1 MLYIFDKDGTLVEEI
16 NGRPPNKPEEQVL
29 KAGVREKIRTLRAEG
44 HKIAIASN
52 QGGVSKGYITY
63 EEAEFLLDDVAM
75 KIGGLDDFTF
85 CPHHTDM
92 GDECSCRKP
101 KPGMLF
107 DLMRF
112 LDMPKTETIMVGND
126 QTDEQAA
133 EAAGVK
139 FVWAVEFFGT

>member
-29 KAGVREKIRTLRAEG
+29 KAGVKEKIADLKSAQ

-52 QGGVSKGYITY
+52 QGGVAKRFITFD
-63 EEAEFLLDDVAM
+63 EAMLLMFDVVE
-75 KIGGLDDFTF
+75 KIGGANCFRI
-85 CPHHTDM
+85 CPHHPKIS
-92 GDECSCRKP
+92 ECNCRKP
-101 KPGMLF
+101 KPEML
-107 DLMRF
+107 LEIMWT
-112 LDMPKTETIMVGND
+112 LNIPQNETIMVGND
-126 QTDEQAA
+126 EVDRLAA